1 MALKSSLFS
10 IEELIETIKSTDSWK
25 LSIAQRPF
33 EWEKLRITNLVDSI
47 LRGFPIGSIL
57 LSGSKDDY
65 YEFGS
70 GKGLRQKVENIEKAE
85 HTHLIDGQ
93 QRCAAILATF
103 NGEGF
108 KVSKNNSLEYLWINI
123 SRFNFEYKEFDEKR
137 GQKYFFHWSPNKQ
150 INGLTDEKRRVEK
163 FPPKSPTNGWILF
176 HDLIEFVKKNENKKE
191 IYEYTKCND
200 IDEVNEEALDKLFKS
215 IKHSLNT
222 KKIPV
227 HVLKDDEIEDIFQ
240 VFIRINT
247 GGLPLGPVDVFFAG
261 VKKYWS
267 DAEEHLKCIVNKES
281 IFIRQDAISLL
292 ARCAAN
298 SLEDKP
304 FDPVRLKLQYLTYNA
319 SNGNYP
325 LINQMQELT
334 PIEKENDFT
343 KAVKWVSGLIRNK
356 FYYAANILHRFNV
369 MSVVAWAYQFQQ
381 SQKLPKFDE
390 KEFIKPIVGYLFW
403 TKVFGSRYYGK
414 DRFDRDLFRAA
425 WKSGK
430 NGKKFPYYT
439 SDIQNSCFNYHYVR
453 PSIPLNPIPTTL
465 NLSEHKKGSDEYKDA
480 EKILE
485 LTKGHKDIFL
495 SLYQKTQHRY
505 IDLDHLV
512 AYNFAKNRFKEG
524 RKFIWDYIEW
534 TGKLGNFAIIDSRA
548 NRVLQDKG
556 PLFKFVKQEDK
567 SIQNYT
573 DKNFIKTDPCLTK
586 NEINQCL
593 LVEYLLKNK
602 RKDEAGAVLRD
613 FVAERTL
620 LIWKRVLR
628 VVGRP
633 PKQFDG

>member
-1 MALKSSLFS
+1 MALESSLFS

-57 LSGSKDDY
+57 LAGSKADY
-65 YEFGS
+65 YEFES
-70 GKGLRQKVENIEKAE
+70 GKRLRQKVENVEKAE

-93 QRCAAILATF
+93 QRCAAILSTF

-108 KVSKNNSLEYLWINI
+108 QVSRNDPLEYLWINI
-123 SRFNFEYKEFDEKR
+123 SRFNFAYKEFDEKR

-163 FPPKSPTNGWILF
+163 FPPKSPMNGWILF
-176 HDLIEFVKKNENKKE
+176 HELIDFVRKKGDKKE
-191 IYEYTKCND
+191 IYEYTRCND
-200 IDEVNEEALDKLFKS
+200 SDEVNEESLDIVIKS
-215 IKHSLNT
+215 TEHSWYT

-267 DAEEHLKCIVNKES
+267 DAEEHLKCIVNRES
-281 IFIRQDAISLL
+281 IFNRQDAISLL

-298 SLEDKP
+298 SLEEKP

-325 LINQMQELT
+325 LIDQMQELT
-334 PIEKENDFT
+334 PIEKEDEFT
-343 KAVKWVSGLIRNK
+343 RAVKWVSGLIRNK

-381 SQKLPKFDE
+381 SQKLPGLDE

-403 TKVFGSRYYGK
+403 TNVFGSRYYGR
-414 DRFDRDLFRAA
+414 DGFDRVLFREA
-425 WKSGK
+425 WKAGK
-430 NGKKFPYYT
+430 NSEKFPYYT
-439 SDIQNSCFNYHYVR
+439 TEIQKACFNYHYVR
-453 PSIPLNPIPTTL
+453 SYIPLNPIPKTL
-465 NLSEHKKGSDEYKDA
+465 NLSDLKEGSDEYKDA
-480 EKILE
+480 TKILE
-485 LTKGHKDIFL
+485 LTRGHKEIFL
-495 SLYQKTQHRY
+495 SLYQKTHNCH

-512 AYNFAKNRFKEG
+512 AYNFAKNRFKENG
-524 RKFIWDYIEW
+524 KFMWDYIEW

-556 PLFKFVKQEDK
+556 PSIKFVKHEDK
-567 SIQNYT
+567 GIRNYA
-573 DKNFIKTDPCLTK
+573 DKNFIKTDPCLK
-586 NEINQCL
+586 KSEINKCL
-593 LVEYLLKNK
+593 LIEDLLKNK
-602 RKDEAGAVLRD
+602 KKDEAGSVLRD
-613 FVAERTL
+613 FAAERTL
-620 LIWKRVLR
+620 RIWKRVLR
-628 VVGRP
+628 AVGRP
-633 PKQFDG
+633 PKPFID